1 MTGPIESKSPL
12 CIALVDLLPALRWGD
27 PRQLGP
33 LLEDPRL
40 PGMWWNETSLTD
52 VTATISAEEVAHRA
66 AQALRAHWPH
76 LTLGVALP
84 NLCFCPEG
92 QEADLRVT
100 IEQAASDA
108 GAEEGVE
115 AVARLVR
122 PLLRPFL
129 IGGRNLMEPIAAAS
143 RDESAAE
150 PDQDV
155 HALTDMLV
163 RLIPADAP
171 PAIRAAVDTLRAWA
185 QEHPEEESSAS
196 ARDADEQS
204 EATPGAKAGPAA
216 ESALLEEPLDVL
228 ESLINDWG
236 ERQLSVAAGRTFG
249 QNRISLETL
258 GEQFGVSRER
268 ARQIQV
274 ELEKKLQLWLHSA
287 AGQPFLGHLLAVQ
300 KLLGPVAT
308 ETELRELHPVHE
320 LAVPALD
327 LPLWQLI
334 ASLLPDRTWT
344 SGWLVEGDLDERIEQ
359 TRAELTRRCSESAPV
374 WAEVV
379 ELLGQLGIREAAAEE
394 WLLAVKGFRVTEGH
408 LLPWGRSVNDR
419 AEAVLMLVGR
429 PLAME
434 DLLARLDD
442 GTALASLR
450 NQIQTDD
457 RFMRRD
463 RDLYGLRRWGGV
475 EYLGIREMIIR
486 ELESVGGEAKSED
499 IVTSLCSKFDVSDKS
514 VRAYLAAPEFERF
527 KRGWIRVAASTETGA
542 ADYQP
547 RRDVA
552 QTRRCFQTGQG
563 TWWYRLDVNGEH
575 LRGSGF
581 TIPAG
586 FAAHLGLAPGG
597 RLELS
602 HDVGDI
608 QLVWRNQP
616 SCGSIRP
623 LLERMDAVEGDHV
636 FVAAKDGRLKALR
649 LADEP
654 ELSLT
659 DTQRALRLMALSGQ
673 VTEKDMPAV
682 LGRRIG
688 LTDATTMDEVLAHLR
703 VRGDK
708 DILELLREQYEPGLS
723 GTAAPDEELSVPAT
737 PAGELSSA
745 PTPQHSAPDLQ
756 PTGNTEDAAKQ
767 LAKAEFRD
775 PVWDEEIIPLLDED
789 SEADLI
795 RLAQAVANRG
805 KTAPVFGFELGEG
818 GWQADFA
825 WDQDTAKV
833 AVVPAVQH
841 GRTDPEAER
850 RDAAYRAAGWT
861 IRSAVDWLAQLD
873 ELLVLL
879 PDAVPGS

>member
-1 MTGPIESKSPL
+1 MSGPIESKSPF

-40 PGMWWNETSLTD
+40 PGTWWNDTSLTD
-52 VTATISAEEVAHRA
+52 VTATIGAEEVAHRA
-66 AQALRAHWPH
+66 AQALRAQWPH

-92 QEADLRVT
+92 QGTDLRVT

-108 GAEEGVE
+108 GAEEEVE
-115 AVARLVR
+115 ALAGLVR

-129 IGGRNLMEPIAAAS
+129 MGGRNLMKPVPAAS

-150 PDQDV
+150 SDQDV
-155 HALTDMLV
+155 RSLADTLV
-163 RLIPADAP
+163 RLIPADAA

-185 QEHPEEESSAS
+185 QEHPEEDSSAS
-196 ARDADEQS
+196 VRAVAEQF
-204 EATPGAKAGPAA
+204 EATPGGKA
-216 ESALLEEPLDVL
+216 ESALLEAPLNAL
-228 ESLINDWG
+228 ESLISDWG
-236 ERQLSVAAGRTFG
+236 ERQLSVAAARTFG
-249 QNRISLETL
+249 QNRISLESL

-268 ARQIQV
+268 VRQIQV
-274 ELEKKLQLWLHSA
+274 ELEKKLQLWLHSG

-300 KLLGPVAT
+300 QLLGPVAT

-320 LAVPALD
+320 LAVPALG

-359 TRAELTRRCSESAPV
+359 ARAELTRRCSESAPV

-379 ELLGQLGIREAAAEE
+379 ELLGELGIREAAAEE

-429 PLAME
+429 PLTME
-434 DLLARLDD
+434 NLLARLDD

-457 RFMRRD
+457 RFMRCD

-486 ELESVGGEAKSED
+486 ELETVGGEAKSED
-499 IVTSLCSKFDVSDKS
+499 IIASLCSQFDVSDKS

-527 KRGWIRVAASTETGA
+527 KRGWIRVAASTETGS

-623 LLERMDAVEGDHV
+623 LLERMDAVEGNHV

-654 ELSLT
+654 DLNLT

-688 LTDATTMDEVLAHLR
+688 LADARTMDEVLAHLR
-703 VRGDK
+703 IRGDK
-708 DILELLREQYEPGLS
+708 DILELLSEQYEPELC
-723 GTAAPDEELSVPAT
+723 GTAALDEGLSVPAI
-737 PAGELSSA
+737 PAGDLSSA
-745 PTPQHSAPDLQ
+745 STPQHSAPDPQ
-756 PTGNTEDAAKQ
+756 PTGNTENAAKQ
-767 LAKAEFRD
+767 AAKAEFRD
-775 PVWDEEIIPLLDED
+775 PAWDEEIIPLLDEG
-789 SEADLI
+789 SEADLL
-795 RLAQAVANRG
+795 RLAQELANQG
-805 KTAPVFGFELGEG
+805 KKAPVFGFELGES

-825 WDQDTAKV
+825 WDQDTAKA
-833 AVVPAVQH
+833 AVVPTAQH
-841 GRTDPEAER
+841 GHTEPEVER
-850 RDAAYRAAGWT
+850 RDLAYRAAGWT
-861 IRSAVDWLAQLD
+861 IRSAVDWLTHLD

-879 PDAVPGS
+879 PDATPGS

>member
-1 MTGPIESKSPL
+1 MSGPIESKSPF

-40 PGMWWNETSLTD
+40 SETWWNDTSLTD
-52 VTATISAEEVAHRA
+52 VTATIGAEEVAHRA

-92 QEADLRVT
+92 QGTDLRVT

-115 AVARLVR
+115 ALAGLVR

-129 IGGRNLMEPIAAAS
+129 IGGRNLMEPVPAAS

-150 PDQDV
+150 SDQDV
-155 HALTDMLV
+155 RSLADTLA
-163 RLIPADAP
+163 RLIPADAA
-171 PAIRAAVDTLRAWA
+171 PAIRTAVDTLRAWA
-185 QEHPEEESSAS
+185 QEHPGEDSSTS
-196 ARDADEQS
+196 ARAVDEQI
-204 EATPGAKAGPAA
+204 EATPGGKA
-216 ESALLEEPLDVL
+216 ESALLEVPLDAL
-228 ESLINDWG
+228 ESLISDWG

-249 QNRISLETL
+249 QNRISLESL

-274 ELEKKLQLWLHSA
+274 ALEKKLQLWLHSG

-300 KLLGPVAT
+300 ELLGPVAT

-320 LAVPALD
+320 LAVPALG

-344 SGWLVEGDLDERIEQ
+344 SGWLVEGDLDGRIEQ
-359 TRAELTRRCSESAPV
+359 ARAELTRRCSESAPV

-379 ELLGQLGIREAAAEE
+379 ELLGELGIREAAAEE
-394 WLLAVKGFRVTEGH
+394 WLLAVKGFRVTDGH

-419 AEAVLMLVGR
+419 AEAVLMLVGH

-499 IVTSLCSKFDVSDKS
+499 LITSLCSQFDVSDKS

-527 KRGWIRVAASTETGA
+527 KRGWIRVAASTETGS

-586 FAAHLGLAPGG
+586 FAAHLGLTPGG

-654 ELSLT
+654 DLNLT

-688 LTDATTMDEVLAHLR
+688 LADARTMDEVLAHLR
-703 VRGDK
+703 IRGDK
-708 DILELLREQYEPGLS
+708 DILELLSEQYESELC
-723 GTAAPDEELSVPAT
+723 GTAALDEGLSVPAT
-737 PAGELSSA
+737 PAGDLSSA
-745 PTPQHSAPDLQ
+745 STRQHSAPDPQ
-756 PTGNTEDAAKQ
+756 PTGNTENAAKPA
-767 LAKAEFRD
+767 AKAEFRD
-775 PVWDEEIIPLLDED
+775 PTWDDEIIPLLDEG
-789 SEADLI
+789 SEADLL
-795 RLAQAVANRG
+795 RLAQALANQG
-805 KTAPVFGFELGEG
+805 KKAPVFGFELGEG

-825 WDQDTAKV
+825 WDQDTAKF
-833 AVVPAVQH
+833 AVVPAAQH
-841 GRTDPEAER
+841 GHTEPEAER
-850 RDAAYRAAGWT
+850 RDLAYRAAGWT
-861 IRSAVDWLAQLD
+861 IRSAVDWLAHLD

-879 PDAVPGS
+879 PDANPGS

>member
-1 MTGPIESKSPL
+1 MTGPIDSKSPL
-12 CIALVDLLPALRWGD
+12 CIALADLLPALRWGD
-27 PRQLGP
+27 PRRLGP
-33 LLEDPRL
+33 LMEDPRL
-40 PGMWWNETSLTD
+40 PGTWWNDTSLVD
-52 VTATISAEEVAHRA
+52 VTATIGAEEVAHRA
-66 AQALRAHWPH
+66 AQALRAYWPH

-92 QEADLRVT
+92 QETDLRVT
-100 IEQAASDA
+100 IEQAASDV
-108 GAEEGVE
+108 GVEEEDE

-129 IGGRNLMEPIAAAS
+129 IGGRNLMEPTATAS
-143 RDESAAE
+143 RAESPAE
-150 PDQDV
+150 PNLDI
-155 HALTDMLV
+155 HALANMLA
-163 RLIPADAP
+163 RLLPADTP
-171 PAIRAAVDTLRAWA
+171 SAIRAAVDSLRAWD
-185 QEHPEEESSAS
+185 QGRSEKESSTPDS
-196 ARDADEQS
+196 DTKEQV
-204 EATPGAKAGPAA
+204 EATSGRKAGPTAA
-216 ESALLEEPLDVL
+216 PALLEEPLNAL
-228 ESLINDWG
+228 ESLISDWG
-236 ERQLSVAAGRTFG
+236 ERQLAVAAGRTFG
-249 QNRISLETL
+249 QNRISLENL

-274 ELEKKLQLWLHSA
+274 ELEKKLQLWLHSDS
-287 AGQPFLGHLLAVQ
+287 GRPFLSHLLAVQ
-300 KLLGPVAT
+300 DLLGPVAT
-308 ETELRELHPVHE
+308 EAELRQLHPGHE
-320 LAVPALD
+320 LTVPALG
-327 LPLWQLI
+327 LPLWQLT

-344 SGWLVEGDLDERIEQ
+344 SGWLVEGNLDERIEQ
-359 TRAELTRRCSESAPV
+359 TRAELTRLCGESAPT
-374 WAEVV
+374 WAEAV
-379 ELLGQLGIREAAAEE
+379 ELLRQLGIHETAAEE
-394 WLLAVKGFRVTEGH
+394 WLLVVKGFRVTEGH

-434 DLLARLDD
+434 DLLTRLDD

-450 NQIQTDD
+450 NQIQSDD

-486 ELESVGGEAKSED
+486 ELESAGGEAKSED
-499 IVTSLCSKFDVSDKS
+499 IVTTLCSQFDVSDRS

-527 KRGWIRVAASTETGA
+527 KRGWVRVAAHTETGT

-616 SCGSIRP
+616 TCGSLRP
-623 LLERMDAVEGDHV
+623 LLETMGAVEGDHV
-636 FVAAKDGRLKALR
+636 FVAAKDGHLKALR
-649 LADEP
+649 LAEEP
-654 ELSLT
+654 GTNLT

-688 LTDATTMDEVLAHLR
+688 LADATTMDEVLAHLR

-708 DILELLREQYEPGLS
+708 DILELLREQYELS
-723 GTAAPDEELSVPAT
+723 GATAPDEEPSVPAT
-737 PAGELSSA
+737 PEGELSSA
-745 PTPQHSAPDLQ
+745 APPQHSPSDPQ
-756 PTGNTEDAAKQ
+756 PTGDTAAEAKQ
-767 LAKAEFRD
+767 SPKPEFRD
-775 PVWDEEIIPLLDED
+775 PAWDEEIIPLLDED

-795 RLAQAVANRG
+795 HLAQAVASRG
-805 KTAPVFGFELGEG
+805 KTVPVFGFELGEG

-825 WDQDTAKV
+825 WNQDTAKV

-841 GRTDPEAER
+841 GRVDPEAER

-861 IRSAVDWLAQLD
+861 IRSAVDWLAHLD

-879 PDAVPGS
+879 PDATPGN

>member
-1 MTGPIESKSPL
+1 MSGLNDSKSPF

-40 PGMWWNETSLTD
+40 PETWWNDTSLND
-52 VTATISAEEVAHRA
+52 VTATIGAEEVAHRA
-66 AQALRAHWPH
+66 AQALRAHWPY

-92 QEADLRVT
+92 QGTDLSVT
-100 IEQAASDA
+100 IEQAVSDA
-108 GAEEGVE
+108 ATEEEVE
-115 AVARLVR
+115 ALAGLVQ

-129 IGGRNLMEPIAAAS
+129 MSGRNLMEPAPAAS
-143 RDESAAE
+143 HETAE
-150 PDQDV
+150 ETDQD
-155 HALTDMLV
+155 ARSLADTLV
-163 RLIPADAP
+163 RLIPADAA
-171 PAIRAAVDTLRAWA
+171 PAIRAAADTLRAWA
-185 QEHPEEESSAS
+185 QEHPEENSSTSTRA
-196 ARDADEQS
+196 AEG
-204 EATPGAKAGPAA
+204 ETGATPGAETG
-216 ESALLEEPLDVL
+216 SALLEVPLNAL
-228 ESLINDWG
+228 ESLISDWN

-249 QNRISLETL
+249 QNRISLESL

-274 ELEKKLQLWLHSA
+274 ELEKKIQLWLHSG

-300 KLLGPVAT
+300 ELLGPVAT

-320 LAVPALD
+320 IAVPALG

-359 TRAELTRRCSESAPV
+359 ARAELTRRCSQSAPV

-379 ELLGQLGIREAAAEE
+379 ELLAELGIREAAAEE

-457 RFMRRD
+457 RFIRRD
-463 RDLYGLRRWGGV
+463 RDLYGLRTWGGV
-475 EYLGIREMIIR
+475 EYLGIRDMITR

-499 IVTSLCSKFDVSDKS
+499 IITSLCSQFDVSDKS

-527 KRGWIRVAASTETGA
+527 KRGWIRVAASTETGSS
-542 ADYQP
+542 DYQP

-586 FAAHLGLAPGG
+586 FAAHLGLTPGG

-623 LLERMDAVEGDHV
+623 LLERMDVVEGDHV

-654 ELSLT
+654 DLNLT
-659 DTQRALRLMALSGQ
+659 DTQRALRLMALSGH

-688 LTDATTMDEVLAHLR
+688 LTDARAMDEVLAHLR
-703 VRGDK
+703 IRGDK
-708 DILELLREQYEPGLS
+708 DILELLSEQYEPELS
-723 GTAAPDEELSVPAT
+723 STAALDEELNVQAT
-737 PAGELSSA
+737 PAGDLNSA
-745 PTPQHSAPDLQ
+745 PTPQHSAPNPQ
-756 PTGNTEDAAKQ
+756 STGNTDNAAKQ
-767 LAKAEFRD
+767 LAKADFRD
-775 PVWDEEIIPLLDED
+775 PAWDEVIIPLLTED
-789 SEADLI
+789 SEADLL
-795 RLAQAVANRG
+795 RLAQTLANQG
-805 KTAPVFGFELGEG
+805 KSAPVFGFELGED

-825 WDQDTAKV
+825 WDHDTAKV
-833 AVVPAVQH
+833 AVALAAQDGH
-841 GRTDPEAER
+841 TESEAES
-850 RDAAYRAAGWT
+850 RDLAYRAAGWT
-861 IRSAVDWLAQLD
+861 IHSDTDWLAHLD
-873 ELLVLL
+873 ELLALL
-879 PDAVPGS
+879 PDATPGS